1 MAPGSVSLASIR
13 RMLEGVIPGV
23 MCTVSRDGTPHLCFL
38 SQADYVDEEHVALSF
53 QFFNRSRQ
61 NILATRRAALTV
73 DDPYTAGGVRLDLEY
88 LRTETSGPLF
98 QRMNAKLAGIAS
110 HSGMDKVFRLQGADI
125 YRVHAVQRIE
135 GRQELAAPQPRCEL
149 QPAIRALSEE
159 LTACTDMA
167 QLLDTCMRGLRQHL
181 LIDNAILMVVDARAQ
196 RLYTVASA
204 GYDSSGVGA
213 EIAFGEGV
221 AGIAAREGV
230 PIRVGH
236 LSLWQ
241 VYGRA
246 MRQGAID
253 VGLGLAAQ
261 EEIPL
266 PGLAEPRSQMAV
278 PLRLRGRVEGVLLME
293 SSEDQHFSYDDED
306 AVTVIAN
313 QLALQLQLLQPA
325 EAEPVAP
332 AAPAAAANTGP
343 AGSVTSPAGD
353 SPDGPPAMVRHHA
366 PNDSV
371 FVDGNYLI
379 KGVAGA
385 IFRKVVAEWLA
396 SGRTEFNNRELR
408 LDPALKLPDVADN
421 LEVRLVLL
429 QRRLADRGGP
439 LRIEKTG
446 RGRFRIVPL
455 RPLHLE
461 SLQS

>member
-1 MAPGSVSLASIR
+1 MVPGSVPLSSIR

-23 MCTVSRDGTPHLCFL
+23 LCTVSREGTPHLCFL

-88 LRTETSGPLF
+88 LRTETAGPLF
-98 QRMNAKLAGIAS
+98 ERMNAKLAGIAS

-125 YRVHAVQRIE
+125 YRVHGVHRIE
-135 GRQELAAPQPRCEL
+135 GRMELAAPQPRCEL

-159 LTACTDMA
+159 LSACTDMA
-167 QLLDTCMRGLRQHL
+167 QLLDTAMQGLRRHL
-181 LIDNAILMVVDARAQ
+181 LIDHAMLLVVDAPAR
-196 RLYTVASA
+196 RLYTVASL
-204 GYDSSGVGA
+204 GYGQSGVGA

-253 VGLGLAAQ
+253 VGLGVVAQ

-278 PLRLRGRVEGVLLME
+278 PLRLRGRVEGVLLLE
-293 SSEDQHFSYDDED
+293 SGEDQHFSYDDED

-325 EAEPVAP
+325 DEPLPAVAP
-332 AAPAAAANTGP
+332 EAAAETSGGAGP
-343 AGSVTSPAGD
+343 VPPQGGGAPSV
-353 SPDGPPAMVRHHA
+353 VRHHA
-366 PNDSV
+366 HDDSV
-371 FVDGNYLI
+371 FVDGDYLI

-385 IFRKVVAEWLA
+385 IFRKLVAEWLA

-429 QRRLADRGGP
+429 QRRLAERGGP
-439 LRIEKTG
+439 IRMEKTG
-446 RGRFRIVPL
+446 RGRFRITPL
-455 RPLHLE
+455 RPLRLE
-461 SLQS
+461 SLSAR